1 MSFKFNV
8 VICMVASFMISCKKK
23 KIEADILINNG
34 EVYNGIEAMQ
44 GKVSIAIKNDKI
56 VFVGEIVDVDIKARK
71 TINAS
76 GFIVSPGFID
86 PHTHADRDLVNPETC
101 HNKPFLFQGITTVV
115 VGNDGDSFY
124 PTSKYNKLYREQ
136 GIGTN
141 VISFVGHGTIR
152 EQVIGKSNRKATV
165 SEILKMQDLVQQEI
179 DAGVFGL
186 STGLFYAPGSY
197 SNTDEI
203 IALAKTAA
211 KNNGIYDTH
220 LRDESSYTVGLIS
233 AIKEAIEIGSQAK
246 LPIHISHLKCLGK
259 DVWGKS
265 KDIVKLIEKA
275 QDDGIEVTANQYPYD
290 ASATSL
296 SAAVVPRWA
305 ESGGKDSLFI
315 RYKNPRLTHK
325 ILEETKQNID
335 RRGGPNKLLIVQS
348 EEPNFV
354 GKKLSEVATTL
365 NILPERA
372 VFKILKMGY
381 ARVASF
387 NMNKNDILTFMKQDW
402 VVTGS
407 DGNTG
412 HPRKYGSFPRKYNKY
427 VKQEKVIDL
436 AKFIKNNTSKTA
448 EILRINNRGR
458 LKEGFF
464 ADIIVFDPNTYKDSA
479 DYTDAFQL
487 SQGLKFSI
495 INGKIAI
502 ENGKFTNT
510 LNGRVLIKNE
520 LTE

>member
-1 MSFKFNV
+1 MSLKFNI
-8 VICMVASFMISCKKK
+8 VICIVAVFMFSCKKEK
-23 KIEADILINNG
+23 LEADIFIKNG
-34 EVYNGIEAMQ
+34 TVYNGTDTSSSN
-44 GKVSIAIKNDKI
+44 VSIAIKNDKI
-56 VFVGEIVDVDIKARK
+56 VFIGEIIDVDIKARK
-71 TINAS
+71 TIDAS

-101 HNKPFLFQGITTVV
+101 HNKPFLFQGITTVA

-124 PTSKYNKLYREQ
+124 PTSKYNKLYRVQ

-152 EQVIGKSNRKATV
+152 EQVIGKSNRKATD

-179 DAGVFGL
+179 DAGAFGL

-197 SNTDEI
+197 SNTDEV
-203 IALAKTAA
+203 IALAKTVA

-220 LRDESSYTVGLIS
+220 LRDESSYTIGLIS
-233 AIKEAIEIGSQAK
+233 AIEEAIEIGRQAK
-246 LPIHISHLKCLGK
+246 LPIHISHLKCLGI

-265 KDIVKLIEKA
+265 EDIVKLIENA
-275 QDDGIEVTANQYPYD
+275 QDEGIEVTANQYPYD

-296 SAAVVPRWA
+296 RAAVVPRWA

-315 RYKNPRLTHK
+315 RYRNSKISSK
-325 ILEETKQNID
+325 ILEETKQNIA
-335 RRGGPNKLLIVQS
+335 RRGGPNKLLILKS
-348 EEPNFV
+348 KEPKFV
-354 GKKLSEVATTL
+354 GKKLSEIATTL

-372 VFKILKMGY
+372 VFEILKTGY
-381 ARVASF
+381 ARIASF
-387 NMNKNDILTFMKQDW
+387 NMNTNDILTFMKQDW

-448 EILRINNRGR
+448 EILRIKNRGR
-458 LKEGFF
+458 LEEGFF
-464 ADIIVFDPNTYKDSA
+464 ADIIIFNPDTYKDNA
-479 DYTDAFQL
+479 DYKDAFQL
-487 SQGLKFSI
+487 SQGLEYSI

-510 LNGRVLIKNE
+510 LNGRVIIK
-520 LTE
+520 